1 MFPQKF
7 NFSLSLI
14 IEGVVLNFL
23 HSTMICVKFCPVVLE
38 KSKKFTDRQTNACHK
53 VTKNRLSSLY
63 LKTLNVS
70 EAPSYFVKN
79 GVGMR

>member
-38 KSKKFTDRQTNACHK
+38 KKSKKFTDRRTP
-53 VTKNRLSSLY
+53 VTRSQKI
-63 LKTLNVS
+63 
-70 EAPSYFVKN
+70 A
-79 GVGMR
+79 